1 MSNPNNR
8 ILLFFSLSLAFTYPS
23 SILVSGLFLQVMTT
37 ARARL
42 DDQSRSMREE
52 YEATSA
58 LLCVL
63 ERIASAEA
71 EVVQVLCAS
80 ADSANGHLLPTTS
93 NNNNSSSNAKSQ
105 SQGQGQGGVGWRGRV
120 GSGVGVGVLPPR
132 TVAFQR

>member
-1 MSNPNNR
+1 
-8 ILLFFSLSLAFTYPS
+8 
-23 SILVSGLFLQVMTT
+23 MTT

-80 ADSANGHLLPTTS
+80 ADSANGHLLPTTTS
-93 NNNNSSSNAKSQ
+93 SSSNAKSQ
-105 SQGQGQGGVGWRGRV
+105 SQGQGQGGAGWRGRV
-120 GSGVGVGVLPPR
+120 GSGVGVGVLPLR

>member
-1 MSNPNNR
+1 
-8 ILLFFSLSLAFTYPS
+8 
-23 SILVSGLFLQVMTT
+23 
-37 ARARL
+37 
-42 DDQSRSMREE
+42 MREE

-80 ADSANGHLLPTTS
+80 ADSANGHLLPTTTS
-93 NNNNSSSNAKSQ
+93 SSSNAKSQ
-105 SQGQGQGGVGWRGRV
+105 SQGQGQGGAGWRGRV
-120 GSGVGVGVLPPR
+120 GSGVGVGVLPLR

>member
-1 MSNPNNR
+1 
-8 ILLFFSLSLAFTYPS
+8 
-23 SILVSGLFLQVMTT
+23 MTT

-80 ADSANGHLLPTTS
+80 ADSANGHLLPINNTTS
-93 NNNNSSSNAKSQ
+93 SSSNAKSQ
-105 SQGQGQGGVGWRGRV
+105 GQGQGQSQGGVGWRGRV

-132 TVAFQR
+132 TVAFQW